1 MRILILH
8 IVRSGE
14 TITKIAD
21 NYQVEVSDITSN
33 NFHITD
39 FKNLKPGMKLKIPF
53 ISVPVLETLEETET
67 FISDYY
73 PSLNSEFNK
82 ENVIKEE
89 TVKEEVINTQSIIP
103 EVKEEIINIQPVNP
117 EVKKEI
123 IEQQVEKKDS
133 IKDLKPV
140 SSYYQGH
147 IIPNIDQKYIR
158 KI

>member
-1 MRILILH
+1 MILH

-89 TVKEEVINTQSIIP
+89 PIK
-103 EVKEEIINIQPVNP
+103 EVKEENINTQPIIS
-117 EVKKEI
+117 EVKEEK
-123 IEQQVEKKDS
+123 VETKVENRN
-133 IKDLKPV
+133 PV
-140 SSYYQGH
+140 ITPNPICSYYQGH

>member
-1 MRILILH
+1 MIILILH

-89 TVKEEVINTQSIIP
+89 PLK
-103 EVKEEIINIQPVNP
+103 EVKEEIVSTQPIISDNIE
-117 EVKKEI
+117 EVSEKKIEKKE
-123 IEQQVEKKDS
+123 QNVPT
-133 IKDLKPV
+133 KPV
-140 SSYYQGH
+140 SSCYQGH
-147 IIPNIDQKYIR
+147 IIPNLDQKYIR